1 MSLYAIGHLLSAG
14 PTVNFHI
21 CELSTKGYIFPS
33 FVTDMDG
40 LKKQREFSFF
50 FFCYGK
56 FIHKSVV
63 NS

>member
-14 PTVNFHI
+14 PTVNFHF

-40 LKKQREFSFF
+40 YVSRNRESSQ
-50 FFCYGK
+50 GLVQMW
-56 FIHKSVV
+56 S
-63 NS
+63 